1 MNKFD
6 LIVVGSGLF
15 GSVIAE
21 RASRNGYTVA
31 VVEARDHIGG
41 NCYTYDDPTTGVNVH
56 KYGPHIFHTDN
67 KMVWDYICQFTEF
80 NNYRH
85 VSKTK
90 HKGEVYSIPVNLD
103 TINKFFKTNLT
114 PTQAKQL
121 IEKVKLPISDPQ
133 NFEEQAMS
141 MMGKELYHAFFY
153 GYTVKQWEIDPKQLP
168 ASVARRLPLHTDY
181 NTNYYTNNDT
191 YQGIPVDGYTPIFE
205 RMLDHANI
213 KVFLNTTWESVKDS
227 YAKDQL
233 IVYTGPIDR
242 YYDYCYG
249 ELNWRTLDFKNQ
261 IEEVDDYQGVAA
273 MNYPDMEVPYTRVIE
288 HKHFNPERKVQ
299 PNKTLVTQEFSRRAT
314 KQDTPYY
321 PVKTSKDLAVYDQ
334 YKMLADQEE
343 NVIIGG
349 RLGEYMYYDMHQVI
363 GAALSC
369 FKNKISVKLL
379 K

>member
-1 MNKFD
+1 VNKFD
-6 LIVVGSGLF
+6 LVVVGSGLF
-15 GSVIAE
+15 GSVISE

-31 VVEARDHIGG
+31 VIEARDHIGG

-114 PTQAKQL
+114 PNEAKQL
-121 IEKVKLPISDPQ
+121 IKTLRLSIADPK

-141 MMGKELYHAFFY
+141 IMGKELYYAFFY
-153 GYTVKQWEIDPKQLP
+153 GYTVKQWGIDPKQLP

-205 RMLDHANI
+205 RMLDHPNI
-213 KVFLNTTWESVKDS
+213 KVFLSTTWESVKES
-227 YAKDQL
+227 YTKDQL
-233 IVYTGPIDR
+233 VVYTGPIDR

-249 ELNWRTLDFKNQ
+249 ELNWRTLDFKNK

-273 MNYPDMEVPYTRVIE
+273 MNYPDVEVPYTRVIE
-288 HKHFNPERKVQ
+288 HKHFNPERKIHS
-299 PNKTLVTQEFSRRAT
+299 NKTLVTQEFSRQAT
-314 KQDTPYY
+314 KEDTPYY
-321 PVKTSKDLAVYDQ
+321 PVKTTKDLEVYEQ
-334 YKMLADQEE
+334 YRMLASQEE

-369 FKNKISVKLL
+369 YKNKIQAKLL